1 MPKYLLEVSYSL
13 EGIRGVRAQGGSAR
27 VAAAAELI
35 ESLGGTI
42 ESFNFAFGGADVY
55 LIVNMPDDVAAA
67 AAALTVSAGGGAT
80 TRTVPLLTPAQVDE
94 AVAKNTTYR
103 PPGS

>member
-1 MPKYLLEVSYSL
+1 MPKYLLEVNYSL
-13 EGIRGVRAQGGSAR
+13 EGIRGVRAQGGTAR
-27 VAAAAELI
+27 VAAATELI

-42 ESFNFAFGGADVY
+42 QSFNSTFGGADVY
-55 LIVNMPDDVAAA
+55 LIANFPDDVSAA

-80 TRTVPLLTPAQVDE
+80 TRTVPLLTPTQVDE
-94 AVAKNTTYR
+94 AVANNTTYR